1 MANVYK
7 SHEQRECAVA
17 RIDGNDLEIFP
28 PREVMTLDLPPS
40 PAADICLEEAVE
52 AQFDPEA
59 LREAVLREARE
70 EAAAKLQ
77 EAYAEGHRRGLE
89 SAQEEFA
96 ASVGQCAEAL
106 AEASESITQAHDA
119 FLDTLAPQVFELATL
134 VAERVLGREVRSDP
148 ELVHST
154 ARRALQRITDRQRLR
169 VRVNPD
175 DLEALRRHEV
185 TLLEE
190 FDGIQEM
197 EIEADEAVL
206 PGGCTVESELM
217 QVDARLETLLA
228 NILGALTE

>member
-7 SHEQRECAVA
+7 SHEQTECAVV
-17 RIDGNDLEIFP
+17 RVNHNDLEIFP

-40 PAADICLEEAVE
+40 SVESIACEEEVE
-52 AQFDPEA
+52 AAFDPEA

-70 EAAAKLQ
+70 EAEIKLQ

-89 SAQEEFA
+89 SAEEEFA
-96 ASVGQCAEAL
+96 ASVGQCAQAL
-106 AEASESITQAHDA
+106 AEASESMKEAQEA
-119 FLDTLAPQVFELATL
+119 FLDTLSPQVFELATL
-134 VAERVLGREVRSDP
+134 VAEGVLGREVRSDP

-154 ARRALQRITDRQRLR
+154 ARRALQRITDRQRLL

-175 DLEALRRHEV
+175 DLEALRRQQV

-197 EIEADEAVL
+197 VIEADEAVQ
-206 PGGCTVESELM
+206 PGGCMVESELM

-228 NILGALTE
+228 NILGVLTE